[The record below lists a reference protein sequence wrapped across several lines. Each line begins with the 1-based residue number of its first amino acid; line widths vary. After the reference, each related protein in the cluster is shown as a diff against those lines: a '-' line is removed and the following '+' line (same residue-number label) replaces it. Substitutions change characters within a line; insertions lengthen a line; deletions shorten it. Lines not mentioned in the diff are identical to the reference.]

1 MPHTNYDYIN
11 IRPFREGQLASA
23 SPKLSRSD
31 LNETGGL
38 IPWGRVIVLDGTTK
52 KPRLPSATGQTV
64 LGISWLVQIYE
75 NELNGNSDSGVP
87 NGSMFDYVAQAEIA
101 VFVEETIVVGDP
113 VYFRH
118 TANGAGKAIVG
129 RFRND
134 ADTNTCDLFP
144 NSRWIQGATAGNL
157 AVLAIN
163 LP

>member
-1 MPHTNYDYIN
+1 MPQTNYDYISV
-11 IRPFREGQLASA
+11 RPFREGQLASA
-23 SPKLSRSD
+23 TPKVSRGI
-31 LNETGGL
+31 LNETGAI
-38 IPWGRVIVLDGTTK
+38 IPFGRVITLDGTTRK
-52 KPRLPSATGQTV
+52 AQLPSATGQTV

-75 NELNGNSDSGVP
+75 NELNANSDSGFPDGV
-87 NGSMFDYVAQAEIA
+87 MFDYLVQGEIA
-101 VFVEETIVVGDP
+101 VYVEEDIALGDP

-134 ADTNTCDLFP
+134 ADTNTCDLLA
-144 NSRWIQGATAGNL
+144 NARWVQGASANGL